1 MPIELIGE
9 DERAKSLGS
18 EFMLA
23 TAGKHIQVAC
33 FPRHML
39 DASFFISPRNMCA
52 AHYLHDTLYLSDGN
66 IVLIAPHS
74 GEHNIAFC
82 VHRSVLSKIS
92 SVFESMLTLPRGDS
106 DRSPDGHPVVQMLD
120 RAEELTRLLQVLYAE
135 SWVCATLSRTYIM
148 TPFSRELPSRRLDP
162 ATPSNV
168 RHILNLANKYAIDH
182 LRRRIVSQLEGDW
195 PQSLTQWDR
204 LNSKVAQ
211 SDFTNLEGGVIAGVT
226 PGIVCF
232 WAGGSSIH
240 WVGSLIASE

>member
-1 MPIELIGE
+1 
-9 DERAKSLGS
+9 
-18 EFMLA
+18 
-23 TAGKHIQVAC
+23 
-33 FPRHML
+33 
-39 DASFFISPRNMCA
+39 
-52 AHYLHDTLYLSDGN
+52 
-66 IVLIAPHS
+66 
-74 GEHNIAFC
+74 
-82 VHRSVLSKIS
+82 
-92 SVFESMLTLPRGDS
+92 
-106 DRSPDGHPVVQMLD
+106 
-120 RAEELTRLLQVLYAE
+120 
-135 SWVCATLSRTYIM
+135 M

-232 WAGGSSIH
+232 
-240 WVGSLIASE
+240 